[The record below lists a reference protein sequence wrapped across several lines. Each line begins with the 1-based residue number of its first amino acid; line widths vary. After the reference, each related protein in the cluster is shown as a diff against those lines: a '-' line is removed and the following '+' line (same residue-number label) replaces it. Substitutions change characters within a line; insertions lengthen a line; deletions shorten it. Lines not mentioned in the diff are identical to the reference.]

1 MYKVGWCSPK
11 IDMRYAG
18 LFTLYDSMIM
28 ILCLVKLLSCFP
40 TLFYCCCGDRIV
52 LGIARIMFLV
62 TYVYLRCLASLH
74 SCGVLA
80 RYPFTCK
87 QGVIL
92 RLFLSCE
99 LGLLEMV
106 VVA

>member
-1 MYKVGWCSPK
+1 
-11 IDMRYAG
+11 
-18 LFTLYDSMIM
+18 MIM

-80 RYPFTCK
+80 RYPFTCNSAAVFAVFTAACTVHVRAVGEGRGGK
-87 QGVIL
+87 TGYL
-92 RLFLSCE
+92 
-99 LGLLEMV
+99 
-106 VVA
+106 